1 MVIKTF
7 KIAKIQTFIGAS
19 FGMFSVGFGVSTY
32 GFNFDLGFFWI
43 EVTW

>member
-7 KIAKIQTFIGAS
+7 KIAKVQAFIGAS

-32 GFNFDLGFFWI
+32 GLNLDLGFFWI